1 MRANRTILFGAGW
14 KMNKTVSEAVE
25 YVGRLLE
32 LLSKTQGI
40 EDAQIFLVPP
50 FTALDA
56 VRKAS
61 AGELWVGAQNMH
73 WEDRGAYTGEIS
85 APMLCELGIDLVE
98 LGHSER
104 RQFSNEDDIRVGWKV
119 RSALRHHLRPLICVG
134 ESLEEKEFGAQEE
147 TVASQLRIALES
159 VEPSQAA
166 NLVIAYEPVWAIGR
180 DGSIVSPAYVSAMS
194 GHVRSVL
201 AGILGTEAASQVR
214 IIYGGSVDECNAS
227 QIILQKNVD
236 GLFIGR
242 AALQAEGFARLIE
255 VCLKAV
261 AMQTSNF

>member
-1 MRANRTILFGAGW
+1 MSANRTLLFGAGW

-25 YVGRLLE
+25 YVGRLLK

-56 VRKAS
+56 VKKAS

-73 WEDRGAYTGEIS
+73 WEDWGAYTGEIS
-85 APMLCELGIDLVE
+85 APMLFELGVDLVE

-104 RQFSNEDDIRVGWKV
+104 RQFFNEDDIRVRWKV
-119 RSALRHHLRPLICVG
+119 GSALRHHLRPLICVG
-134 ESLEEKEFGAQEE
+134 ETEEEKQFGAQKE
-147 TVASQLRIALES
+147 TVARQLRIALEG

-166 NLVIAYEPVWAIGR
+166 NLIIAYEPVWSIGQEGR
-180 DGSIVSPAYVSAMS
+180 IVSPAYVSAMS
-194 GHVRSVL
+194 GHIRSVL
-201 AGILGTEAASQVR
+201 AGILGTEAASQAR
-214 IIYGGSVDECNAS
+214 IIYGGSVDECNAP
-227 QIILQKNVD
+227 QILLPGNVD

-242 AALQAEGFARLIE
+242 AALQAEDFARLIE

-261 AMQTSNF
+261 AIQTSCE

>member
-14 KMNKTVSEAVE
+14 KMNKTVSEAIE

-32 LLSKTQGI
+32 LLSKTPGI
-40 EDAQIFLVPP
+40 EDTQIFLIPP

-56 VRKAS
+56 VKKAS

-73 WEDRGAYTGEIS
+73 WEDWGAYTGEIS
-85 APMLCELGIDLVE
+85 APMLCELGMDLVE

-104 RQFSNEDDIRVGWKV
+104 RQFFNEDDIRVRWKV

-134 ESLEEKEFGAQEE
+134 ETMEEKEFGAQKE
-147 TVASQLRIALES
+147 TVARQLHITLAG
-159 VEPSQAA
+159 VEPSQAP
-166 NLVIAYEPVWAIGR
+166 NLIVAYEPVWAIGQ
-180 DGSIVSPAYVSAMS
+180 DGSIVTPADIQAMS
-194 GHVRSVL
+194 GHIRSVL
-201 AGILGTEAASQVR
+201 ASVLGAEAASQTR
-214 IIYGGSVDECNAS
+214 IIYGGSVDECNAP
-227 QIILQKNVD
+227 QILLQGNVD

-242 AALQAEGFARLIE
+242 AALQAEGFARLIA

-261 AMQTSNF
+261 AIQTSCE